1 VGAIREDGLAG
12 LIGIGEHRGVDV
24 DDHLVSLSWRAR
36 VDAVVEGR
44 LRDEG
49 ERIGLLLGHG
59 GRLRGNVPLMQG
71 LTRRGQRLH
80 EDGADLGRQPPS
92 ENDHAVLVLIHVQR
106 TALVS
111 SGLRTRLGYP
121 VHPAP
126 AAHDAFDMV
135 RRAGAPDR

>member
-1 VGAIREDGLAG
+1 MGAIREDGLAG

-59 GRLRGNVPLMQG
+59 GRLRGNVPL
-71 LTRRGQRLH
+71 
-80 EDGADLGRQPPS
+80 
-92 ENDHAVLVLIHVQR
+92 IHGE
-106 TALVS
+106 S
-111 SGLRTRLGYP
+111 P
-121 VHPAP
+121 
-126 AAHDAFDMV
+126 FC
-135 RRAGAPDR
+135 

>member
-12 LIGIGEHRGVDV
+12 LIGIGERRGVDV

-59 GRLRGNVPLMQG
+59 GRLRGNVPLIQG

-92 ENDHAVLVLIHVQR
+92 DRHHAVLILIHVQR
-106 TALVS
+106 TALVP

-121 VHPAP
+121 VHAAP
-126 AAHDAFDMV
+126 AAPRSLA
-135 RRAGAPDR
+135 